1 MGNRIASQ
9 LHVQAVD
16 DLLDGQGSG
25 QVVLVAKDEDRDAS
39 QLRLVQQVL
48 ELGLGALQ
56 LVQVLGVHDK
66 AVWKTANKSE
76 VNMSGLGRESE
87 VEMSE
92 VDTSEVDTSGM
103 GTSEVE
109 TSNGRARTQR
119 RLQEIVSAR
128 FPGSPCASLR
138 FAFPSVSLR
147 RPQFRLSLSSRF
159 PLTNILL
166 FPALPPLL

>member
-1 MGNRIASQ
+1 
-9 LHVQAVD
+9 
-16 DLLDGQGSG
+16 
-25 QVVLVAKDEDRDAS
+25 
-39 QLRLVQQVL
+39 
-48 ELGLGALQ
+48 
-56 LVQVLGVHDK
+56 
-66 AVWKTANKSE
+66 
-76 VNMSGLGRESE
+76 MSGLGKSEVETKGLGASEVETSGLGTSE
-87 VEMSE
+87 VEMSGL
-92 VDTSEVDTSGM
+92 DTSEAEMSGM